1 MAGGSPPSA
10 LPGAEAVRAPD
21 ESPPPVSGAPSWILP
36 GGALSLERPRIMGI
50 VNLTP
55 DSFSDGGELSSVED
69 ALLRAESMVAAG
81 AELLDVGGESTR
93 PGAPEVPADV
103 EMRRILPF
111 LRAASERLPVPI
123 SVDTRKAEVARA
135 AVEAGAS
142 IVNDVS
148 GLAHDPSM
156 APAVA
161 ELGVGVVIMHM
172 RGTPRTMGRRAE
184 YGDVVEEVSAELLA
198 RVRTARDAG
207 IGRGRIVV
215 DPGIGFAKTPEQS
228 LVLIR
233 EIHRI
238 TGLGYPVLV
247 GPSRKS
253 FLGAI
258 LGSPPRDRL
267 EGTLAACAR
276 AYAGGARVL
285 RVHDVEPVARF
296 LRVLRAIDEGRIPGV
311 GEREAVDETEEGEER

>member
-21 ESPPPVSGAPSWILP
+21 ESPPPVSGSPSWLLP

-55 DSFSDGGELSSVED
+55 DSFSDGGELRSVED
-69 ALLRAESMVAAG
+69 AVLRAESMVAEG
-81 AELLDVGGESTR
+81 AEILDVGGESTR
-93 PGAPEVPADV
+93 PGAREVPADV

-111 LRAASERLPVPI
+111 LRAASDRLPVPI
-123 SVDTRKAEVARA
+123 SVDTRKAAVARA

-148 GLAHDPSM
+148 GLAHDPAM

-161 ELGVGVVIMHM
+161 ELDVAVVIMHM

-184 YGDVVEEVSAELLA
+184 YGDVVEEVSAELAA
-198 RVRTARDAG
+198 RVRSAREEG
-207 IGRGRIVV
+207 IERGRIVV

-238 TGLGYPVLV
+238 MGLGYPVLV

-258 LGSPPRDRL
+258 LGSPPGDRL
-267 EGTLAACAR
+267 EGTLAACAW
-276 AYAGGARVL
+276 AYGGGARL
-285 RVHDVEPVARF
+285 FRVHDVEPAARL
-296 LRVLRAIDEGRIPGV
+296 LRVLRAIEMGRIPEV
-311 GEREAVDETEEGEER
+311 REREER